1 MDDILQHYE
10 IELDYLRRA
19 FSEFEA
25 AHPQKARALKI
36 KAGRSG
42 DPDVQRLGDSLAL
55 VSARLSKRLDDTLP
69 EFALDLARMI
79 APTFL
84 LGAPAYCPVQMVT
97 QNASLTE
104 PLLIDAGTTLDIA
117 AEGDR
122 PACRFSVAR
131 PTQLVPIKVTSVQL
145 ERAPLSFE
153 LPNKM
158 HNCEAAIRVTLTS
171 FDDSLSISDILSGG
185 LELYVS
191 ATGGRKTRLIDVL
204 SGNLLGLGCAP
215 AGDKATHMI
224 DRDNFGMKLIADAG
238 TFLPTAPTEM
248 PGLTRLRDFLCYP
261 DKASFF
267 TFSNVAVQ
275 FVGVSPGPV
284 ELRFFLNN
292 DGARKLTRLDDGDL
306 STNVVPTLNCYK
318 DQSRPVRYDYG
329 RIQVSVTPQ
338 SATAMPCETLQI
350 ESLKML
356 TSDGEIRLPQ
366 ITTPGGRFAQDLP
379 IWQERYLTGNTDPA
393 RREVSFS
400 VISEPAPFDFVATL
414 ICSNGSGAFSAR
426 QGAQVF
432 FTDNQLTE
440 IPFQIL
446 EEPTVPIA
454 PNTSAGRLWDILSL
468 INGNFASVFDAPD
481 PTEALKEALH
491 LCAPAGLTGAAD
503 AIWRVTVEQSVAPV
517 KIGKHVLLSTGSQ
530 IEVTLD
536 FETLPFPPF
545 VFGAALQMFFNALI
559 SYDRFLQLRIRE
571 RGRDVPFA
579 IFPTIHG
586 GQMSG

>member
-10 IELDYLRRA
+10 TELDYLRRA

-36 KAGRSG
+36 KAGQSS

-97 QNASLTE
+97 EEADLSQ
-104 PLLIDAGTTLDIA
+104 PLLLEAATALDIE

-131 PTQLVPIKVTSVQL
+131 PTQLAPVKVSGVQL
-145 ERAPLSFE
+145 ERAPLSFN
-153 LPNKM
+153 LPNNL
-158 HNCEAAIRVTLTS
+158 HNCEAAIRVTLAA
-171 FDDSLSISDILSGG
+171 FDDSLPISDVLGNG

-191 ATGGRKTRLIDVL
+191 AAGGRKTRLIDVL
-204 SGNLLGLGCAP
+204 SGNLLGIGFAL
-215 AGDKATHMI
+215 AGDKATHMM
-224 DRDNFGMKLIADAG
+224 DRDNFGMKLIADTG
-238 TFLPTAPTEM
+238 TFLPAAPTEM

-261 DKASFF
+261 DKAAYF
-267 TFSNVAVQ
+267 TLNKLEQLCA
-275 FVGVSPGPV
+275 GMAPGPL
-284 ELRFFLNN
+284 ELRFFLNSE
-292 DGARKLTRLDDGDL
+292 GALKLTRLDDGDL
-306 STNVVPTLNCYK
+306 ATNVVPTLNCYK
-318 DQSRPVRYDYG
+318 EQSRPVRYDYG
-329 RIQVSVTPQ
+329 RIQVPVTPQ
-338 SATAMPCETLQI
+338 SAAAMPCDTLQI
-350 ESLKML
+350 DALHML
-356 TSDGEIRLPQ
+356 TPDGEMRLPQ
-366 ITTPGGRFAQDLP
+366 ITTPGGRFSQDLP
-379 IWQERYLTGNTDPA
+379 IWQERFLTGNTDPA

-426 QGAQVF
+426 QGTEVF
-432 FTDNQLTE
+432 FADNQLAE
-440 IPFQIL
+440 VPFKIL

-468 INGNFASVFDAPD
+468 INGNFASVFDAAD

-503 AIWRVTVEQSVAPV
+503 AIWGVTVEQSVAPV
-517 KIGKHVLLSTGSQ
+517 KVGKHVLLSTGSQ

-579 IFPTIHG
+579 IYPTIHG